1 MINTMNNPAPMDS
14 LDPIGHPHVLAKKKV
29 KAKPQT
35 PLVYRLMILYRF
47 VLALV
52 GGYVL
57 SALSAIAIAEVFIQQ
72 RASAA
77 MSATLIAFCVY
88 CGAFIWVFMVQKT
101 LKASLGIMVPSLVLL
116 LLIKWLGN

>member
-1 MINTMNNPAPMDS
+1 MTSSPSINPAAARPA
-14 LDPIGHPHVLAKKKV
+14 PKKKA
-29 KAKPQT
+29 KAET
-35 PLVYRLMILYRF
+35 PIRYRLMILYRF
-47 VLALV
+47 VLAVV

-57 SALSAIAIAEVFIQQ
+57 AALSAVGIAELFIEQ

-101 LKASLGIMVPSLVLL
+101 LKASLGIMLPCLALWLL
-116 LLIKWLGN
+116 LKLLGN